1 MDKWEL
7 ERKLEK
13 YLDSN
18 LSFKD
23 HCFIT
28 VLILHTEKTLS
39 LRRDERL
46 VAHWCAS
53 SHGEVGAVGGACC
66 RLGELHLSGRV
77 RDDVPTV
84 H

>member
-7 ERKLEK
+7 ERKLAK
-13 YLDSN
+13 YFDSN
-18 LSFKD
+18 ISFKE

-46 VAHWCAS
+46 VAHW
-53 SHGEVGAVGGACC
+53 
-66 RLGELHLSGRV
+66 
-77 RDDVPTV
+77 
-84 H
+84 